1 MTASTNRTTPE
12 TLLSG
17 TYILYRE
24 RAEKTD
30 IASGQLVLSESE
42 RNHMTLGSNMTLT
55 AVVETS
61 TGRVAGGI
69 DARSGVYAFKGL
81 PFAAPP
87 VGEHRWRPPQPPR
100 PWPGVRPADRFGPRP
115 MQLPV
120 FGDMN
125 FRSGGMS
132 EDCLY
137 LNVWTPDPSPAARL
151 PVLVY
156 FYGGGFIAGD
166 GSEPRYDGGR
176 LARRGLVAVTVNYRL
191 NVFGF
196 LAHPELSAESPHG
209 RSGNYGYL
217 DQHAALGWVRDNI
230 AAFGGDPDR
239 VTIAGESAGSIS
251 ANAHMVSPLSAGL
264 FAGVIGSSG
273 GLRSLPPIAS
283 GEAEGNG
290 LAFGQR
296 FGAPS
301 LAALRAMTA
310 DELLQATRG
319 LGAHD
324 FRGVRDGHFFPA
336 ESLAAETGW
345 PAARVPLMGGWN
357 SAEMDYRMLL
367 GGRKPTPRNYAAT
380 VRALYG
386 DQAGEVLRL
395 YPGATAAQAR
405 QSATDLASD
414 RFIVYS
420 AWKWADEQRAAGAP
434 LYRYLY
440 AHPRPPMVP
449 GMGGAVPG
457 LAGGV
462 IDATHADAI
471 ALLPPAEGAV
481 HSADIEYALGN
492 LDTNHVYA
500 WTAED
505 EKVSQ
510 LMQGYYANFIMT
522 GNPNGPGLPDWPR
535 ADEGPEMQYMVWDV
549 TPRVEVDRRRERYQ
563 FHDQYLWS

>member
-1 MTASTNRTTPE
+1 MAIASTQ
-12 TLLSG
+12 G
-17 TYILYRE
+17 
-24 RAEKTD
+24 
-30 IASGQLVLSESE
+30 
-42 RNHMTLGSNMTLT
+42 LT
-55 AVVETS
+55 AIATATVATATVATATVATATVATATVATATVATATVATATVATA

-69 DARSGVYAFKGL
+69 DARSGVYAFKGV

-87 VGEHRWRPPQPPR
+87 VGERRWRPPQPPP
-100 PWPGVRPADRFGPRP
+100 PWAGVRPADRFGPRP
-115 MQLPV
+115 MQLPA

-125 FRSGGMS
+125 FRCGEMS
-132 EDCLY
+132 EDCLT

-176 LARRGLVAVTVNYRL
+176 LAGRGLVVVTINYRL

-209 RSGNYGYL
+209 RSGNQGFL
-217 DQHAALGWVRDNI
+217 DQRAALGWVRDNI
-230 AAFGGDPDR
+230 AAFGGDPGR

-264 FAGVIGSSG
+264 FAAVIGASG
-273 GLRSLPPIAS
+273 GLRSLPPLAP
-283 GEAEGNG
+283 EAAERDG

-296 FGAPS
+296 IDAPS
-301 LAALRAMTA
+301 LAALRAAPA
-310 DELLQATRG
+310 DRLLTATRG
-319 LGAHD
+319 LAAHD
-324 FRGVRDGHFFPA
+324 FRGVLDGHFFPA
-336 ESLAAETGW
+336 EPLAAATGW
-345 PAARVPLMGGWN
+345 PAARVPLMIGWN
-357 SAEMDYRMLL
+357 SAEMDYRVLL
-367 GGRKPTPRNYAAT
+367 GNSEPTPRHYAAA

-386 DQAGEVLRL
+386 EQAGEALRL
-395 YPGATAAQAR
+395 YPGVTTAQVR

-420 AWKWADEQRAAGAP
+420 AWKWADDQRAAGAP
-434 LYRYLY
+434 LFRYLY
-440 AHPRPPMVP
+440 AHPRPPMAP
-449 GMGGAVPG
+449 DMAGAVPG

-462 IDATHADAI
+462 IDAAQANAAI
-471 ALLPPAEGAV
+471 ALPPPAEGAV

-492 LDTNHVYA
+492 LDTNHIYA

-505 EKVSQ
+505 EQVSA

-522 GNPNGPGLPDWPR
+522 GNPNGPGLPVWPR
-535 ADEGPEMQYMVWDV
+535 ADGRPEMQYMVWDV
-549 TPRVEVDRRRERYQ
+549 APRVEVDRQRERYQ
-563 FHDQYLWS
+563 FLDRFYRS

>member
-1 MTASTNRTTPE
+1 MTV
-12 TLLSG
+12 
-17 TYILYRE
+17 
-24 RAEKTD
+24 
-30 IASGQLVLSESE
+30 ASGQAQPAI
-42 RNHMTLGSNMTLT
+42 
-55 AVVETS
+55 AVTS
-61 TGRVAGGI
+61 SGRVAGGI

-87 VGEHRWRPPQPPR
+87 VGGLRWRPPQPPR
-100 PWPGVRPADRFGPRP
+100 PWSGVRPADRFGSRP

-125 FRSGGMS
+125 FHSAGMS
-132 EDCLY
+132 EDCLT
-137 LNVWTPDPSPAARL
+137 LNVWTPDSSPAARL

-156 FYGGGFIAGD
+156 FYGGGFMAG
-166 GSEPRYDGGR
+166 SACEPRYDGGR
-176 LARRGLVAVTVNYRL
+176 LAGRGLVAVTINYRL

-217 DQHAALGWVRDNI
+217 DQLAALLWVRDNI

-251 ANAHMVSPLSAGL
+251 ANAHMVSPLSAKL

-273 GLRSLPPIAS
+273 GLRSLPPIAP
-283 GEAEGNG
+283 EAAERNG

-296 FGAPS
+296 IGAPS
-301 LAALRAMTA
+301 LAALRAIPA
-310 DELLQATRG
+310 DELLEATRG

-324 FRGVRDGHFFPA
+324 FRGVLDGHFFPA
-336 ESLAAETGW
+336 QSLADAASW
-345 PAARVPLMGGWN
+345 PAARVPLMVGWN
-357 SAEMDYRMLL
+357 SAEMDYRLLL
-367 GGRKPTPRNYAAT
+367 GERKPAPRHYAAA

-386 DQAGEVLRL
+386 EQAEEVLRL
-395 YPGATAAQAR
+395 YPGATTAQAR
-405 QSATDLASD
+405 QSAGDLASD

-420 AWKWADEQRAAGAP
+420 SWKWADEQRAAGAP

-440 AHPRPPMVP
+440 AHPRPPMTP
-449 GMGGAVPG
+449 EMAGALPG

-462 IDATHADAI
+462 IEATQAVAI
-471 ALLPPAEGAV
+471 ALPPPAEGAV
-481 HSADIEYALGN
+481 HSADIVYALGN

-505 EKVSQ
+505 EQVSE
-510 LMQGYYANFIMT
+510 LMQCYYANFIKT
-522 GNPNGPGLPDWPR
+522 SDPNGLGLPAWPR
-535 ADEGPEMQYMVWDV
+535 ADLGPEMQYMVWDV
-549 TPRVEVDRRRERYQ
+549 APRVEVEHRRERYQ
-563 FHDQYLWS
+563 FHDRQYRP

>member
-1 MTASTNRTTPE
+1 MTV
-12 TLLSG
+12 
-17 TYILYRE
+17 
-24 RAEKTD
+24 
-30 IASGQLVLSESE
+30 ASGQAQPAI
-42 RNHMTLGSNMTLT
+42 
-55 AVVETS
+55 AVTS
-61 TGRVAGGI
+61 SGRVAGGI

-87 VGEHRWRPPQPPR
+87 VGERRWQPPQPPR
-100 PWPGVRPADRFGPRP
+100 PWSGVRPADRFGPRP

-132 EDCLY
+132 EDCLT

-156 FYGGGFIAGD
+156 FYGGGFMAGS
-166 GSEPRYDGGR
+166 GCEPRYDGGR
-176 LARRGLVAVTVNYRL
+176 LAGRGLVAVTVNYRL

-217 DQHAALGWVRDNI
+217 DQHAALRWARDNI

-264 FAGVIGSSG
+264 FTAVIGSSG
-273 GLRSLPPIAS
+273 GLRSLPPAAP
-283 GEAEGNG
+283 ETAERNG

-296 FGAPS
+296 LGAPS
-301 LAALRAMTA
+301 LAALRAMPA
-310 DELLQATRG
+310 AELLQATSG
-319 LGAHD
+319 LGAQD

-336 ESLAAETGW
+336 EPPPADTGW
-345 PAARVPLMGGWN
+345 TTGRVPLMLGWN
-357 SAEMDYRMLL
+357 SAEMDYRLLL
-367 GGRKPTPRNYAAT
+367 GDRKPTPRNYAAT

-386 DQAGEVLRL
+386 EQAEEVLRL
-395 YPGATAAQAR
+395 YPGATTAQAR
-405 QSATDLASD
+405 QSAGDLASD

-420 AWKWADEQRAAGAP
+420 SWKWADEQRAAGAP

-440 AHPRPPMVP
+440 AHPRPQMVP
-449 GMGGAVPG
+449 EMAGALPG

-462 IDATHADAI
+462 IEATQAHAAI
-471 ALLPPAEGAV
+471 VLPPPAEGAV

-492 LDTNHVYA
+492 LDTNRVYA

-505 EKVSQ
+505 ERVSE
-510 LMQGYYANFIMT
+510 LMQSYYANFVMT
-522 GNPNGPGLPDWPR
+522 GDPNGPGLPAWPR
-535 ADEGPEMQYMVWDV
+535 ADVGPEMQYMVWDV
-549 TPRVEVDRRRERYQ
+549 MPRVEADRYRARYQ
-563 FHDQYLWS
+563 FHDRQYQSQAGPVHVSETSGN